1 MCLYCKVGVVHDL
14 VSVYQIHSNN
24 LIKNLNTDPK
34 LITNNYYHLLE
45 PYKLAEQSNL
55 FTDEELEEW
64 QDRVMVLYM
73 FYILITI
80 LIFQDK
86 NYVEVKEF
94 LKDKDPEVFYK
105 VQGLLRFK
113 VVNILHRIKILKI
126 IYKFN
131 KSITL
136 ISKLGDKILFRR

>member
-1 MCLYCKVGVVHDL
+1 MGIIQDL

-24 LIKNLNTDPK
+24 LIKNLNTDIK

-45 PYKLAEQSNL
+45 PYKLAKQSNL
-55 FTDEELEEW
+55 FTDEELVEW

-80 LIFQDK
+80 LIFQKNNYDK
-86 NYVEVKEF
+86 VEEF
-94 LKDKDPEVFYK
+94 LKDIDPIVFYK
-105 VQGLLRFK
+105 VQGLLRFRI
-113 VVNILHRIKILKI
+113 VFMLHRIKILKI

-131 KSITL
+131 KSISL